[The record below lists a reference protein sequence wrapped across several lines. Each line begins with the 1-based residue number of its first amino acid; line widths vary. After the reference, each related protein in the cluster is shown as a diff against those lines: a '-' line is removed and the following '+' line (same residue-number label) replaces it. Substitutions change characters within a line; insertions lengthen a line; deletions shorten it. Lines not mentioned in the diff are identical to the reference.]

1 MPTNLSTNFDPSASN
16 LGGIELSDQNS
27 RHDTVLDI
35 TDEILATGA
44 ASFGRVTSS
53 SPTPA
58 GLQSY
63 AGGATRGS
71 NNSIGDNQGNLSGN
85 FDALYFKTDPAL
97 GSENQAAMFNLP
109 MFEYG
114 VAMQVADPVTNNI
127 SSWND
132 FRNPFGFNSN
142 DNYNGNYFRTNS
154 SSPVEE
160 VNRTFSYYDTDAK
173 PGNVFFSRL
182 GNTGTERPNSSTPL
196 GLSHRFWCFCADEYM
211 IWKSW
216 TIQEQRTS
224 GVGIVWF
231 NSSPSD
237 GHYSRNEVP
246 SVAARSLRRW
256 PSNKAMAPAH
266 QPENRGMQLTVD
278 DDMRFVPTRGD
289 SQGREI
295 IQPQVAYTPNKPI
308 PAYWGE
314 IPALRVVRDEAV
326 AVWDTL
332 SIDGNNWVC
341 FHKDGGRGYLTRY
354 ENSK

>member
-63 AGGATRGS
+63 AGSLSRGS
-71 NNSIGDNQGNLSGN
+71 NDHVGRSQSSLSGN

-97 GSENQAAMFNLP
+97 GSENQAAMFSLP
-109 MFEYG
+109 VFKCG
-114 VAMQVADPVTNNI
+114 VPMQIADPVTNNI
-127 SSWND
+127 SSWNE
-132 FRNPFGFNSN
+132 FRNPMSFNKSEHWN
-142 DNYNGNYFRTNS
+142 STYVINS
-154 SSPVEE
+154 SGSPVEE
-160 VNRTFSYYDTDAK
+160 VNYDFSNRTDRSR
-173 PGNVFFSRL
+173 PGHVFFSRL
-182 GNTGTERPNSSTPL
+182 GNTGTENPNESSPL

-224 GVGIVWF
+224 GVGMVWF

-246 SVAARSLRRW
+246 AVAARSLRRW
-256 PSNKAMAPAH
+256 PSDKAMAPAH

-295 IQPQVAYTPNKPI
+295 IQPQVAHTPNKPI

>member
-35 TDEILATGA
+35 TDEILVTGSS
-44 ASFGRVTSS
+44 SFGRVTPS

-71 NNSIGDNQGNLSGN
+71 NGSIGNIQSSLSGN

-109 MFEYG
+109 IFRYG

-127 SSWND
+127 STWND
-132 FRNPFGFNSN
+132 FRNPFGFN
-142 DNYNGNYFRTNS
+142 DNRHYSSDYFETGG
-154 SSPVEE
+154 SSPVDK
-160 VNRTFSYYDTDAK
+160 VNYAFSSRDNYSQ
-173 PGNVFFSRL
+173 PGELFFSRL
-182 GNTGTERPNSSTPL
+182 REVGTESPDTDTPL

-224 GVGIVWF
+224 GVGMVWF
-231 NSSPSD
+231 NSPPSD

-246 SVAARSLRRW
+246 AVAARSFRRW
-256 PSNKAMAPAH
+256 PSDKAMAPAH
-266 QPENRGMQLTVD
+266 QPENRGMMLRVD